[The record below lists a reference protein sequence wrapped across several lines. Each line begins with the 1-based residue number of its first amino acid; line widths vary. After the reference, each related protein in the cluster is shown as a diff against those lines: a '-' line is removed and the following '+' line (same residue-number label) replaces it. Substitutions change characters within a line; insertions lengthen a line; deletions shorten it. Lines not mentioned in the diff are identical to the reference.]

1 MMMRFFFGSLSAALL
16 SGCASM
22 EVMSHMPLTTMSR
35 LAGMTM
41 DDIDPSSLRV
51 AARLPERLAP
61 RPRGV
66 KIVLDIGGA
75 LGATHEEFILE
86 PETAAAE
93 LELLA
98 GNAQRDSK
106 LWVYRLSSSDVT
118 RLRQIID
125 RSRGARASSVSIAAG
140 VDACHLAPLGQVAL
154 PTTTFLRTN
163 ATGYFVVTE
172 NLDLR
177 AIVPEAD
184 LVSKIPACA

>member
-1 MMMRFFFGSLSAALL
+1 MMRFVFGSLSAALL

-86 PETAAAE
+86 PETAATE
-93 LELLA
+93 LELLG
-98 GNAQRDSK
+98 GNARRDSK

-140 VDACHLAPLGQVAL
+140 VDACHLAPLGQAAL

>member
-1 MMMRFFFGSLSAALL
+1 MMMRFFFVSLSAALL

-140 VDACHLAPLGQVAL
+140 VDACHLAPLGQAAL

-163 ATGYFVVTE
+163 AMGYFVVTE

-177 AIVPEAD
+177 AIVPEVD